1 MRKTI
6 VALFALAAVGLV
18 QPTVAS
24 ARGGGGG
31 GGHGGGGGGRGGGFG
46 GGGGFHGGGGGGFHG
61 GGFGGGGFHGGGFL
75 PWRLRWQWL
84 PRWWLS
90 WTLRGGPRWKISRRI
105 SQACVCRAW
114 LWLLLRRILS
124 LRVQRRLLRRWRL
137 LRRPSPRAYP
147 LRLEGSSGPSL
158 RMNFAHRKE
167 PPVTPAGLAHRS
179 PTLRRI

>member
-1 MRKTI
+1 M
-6 VALFALAAVGLV
+6 AAALAQVNTAAGSQQSDNQPRHRARQPRLTVSLPQTLFRLPNNPAAPNLV
-18 QPTVAS
+18 SDIIPASMEASLAVAS
-24 ARGGGGG
+24 TLVA
-31 GGHGGGGGGRGGGFG
+31 
-46 GGGGFHGGGGGGFHG
+46 
-61 GGFGGGGFHGGGFL
+61 
-75 PWRLRWQWL
+75 
-84 PRWWLS
+84 
-90 WTLRGGPRWKISRRI
+90 WTLRGGPRWKISLRI